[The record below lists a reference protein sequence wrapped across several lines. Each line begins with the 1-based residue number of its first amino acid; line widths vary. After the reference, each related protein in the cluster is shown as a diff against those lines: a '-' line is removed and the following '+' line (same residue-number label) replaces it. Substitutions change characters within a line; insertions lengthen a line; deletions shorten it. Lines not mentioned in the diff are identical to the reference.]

1 MSVQQWLWKVWRHR
15 PLLRGETGESESSLH
30 PQPGRIKVEVD
41 KKELDFV
48 TKKDAM
54 GKRHLVEAVKVE
66 EAFRAA
72 DKKPAQSFHWN
83 QISSIEQI

>member
-1 MSVQQWLWKVWRHR
+1 MSVQQWLWKVCRHR

-30 PQPGRIKVEVD
+30 PQPDNDEDNDQPGRIKVEVD

-72 DKKPAQSFHWN
+72 DKKPAQSFH
-83 QISSIEQI
+83 